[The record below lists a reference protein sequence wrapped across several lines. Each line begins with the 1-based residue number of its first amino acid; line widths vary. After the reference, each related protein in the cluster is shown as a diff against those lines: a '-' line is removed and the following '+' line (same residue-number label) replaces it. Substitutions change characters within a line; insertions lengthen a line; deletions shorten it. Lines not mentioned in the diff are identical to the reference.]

1 MGGPIPPAEYD
12 GERLDTDE
20 KLEAAGWAA
29 GLDVWSVLDKV
40 LGEAVRN
47 GTVANAQLWSLR
59 EAVRAEHLAELGATN
74 TTSGGVE
81 LTDELMER
89 LAAEAERGYDVSR
102 LRPIVPRA
110 DRQVA
115 CGLCARSVGITD
127 GRLDPHER
135 PLGGYCLGSN
145 TKKCG
150 DPDNCT
156 CSHGCDIP

>member
-12 GERLDTDE
+12 GKRLDTDE

-59 EAVRAEHLAELGATN
+59 EAVRAEHLAELRANAQLWSLRAT
-74 TTSGGVE
+74 
-81 LTDELMER
+81 TDVGE
-89 LAAEAERGYDVSR
+89 
-102 LRPIVPRA
+102 PRA
-110 DRQVA
+110 DRQVT